1 MFVAQAVPA
10 LVLARQFAEDMG
22 PGVLDADAFV
32 PSPHRR
38 GADQLRGLVTG
49 DIAHLFDAD
58 HRGEPV
64 AAGFDLRPGC
74 ERSEAAG
81 GAGALVA
88 GGGDAGE
95 PGKRCCQE
103 STEVAL
109 IAEEFAREVAD
120 MGGVEVLRL
129 EAGGREALLQHFAH
143 TVGQLPPVARPVR
156 REVGL
161 VATED
166 IDAAAH
172 GCDLRYP
179 MRVA

>member
-1 MFVAQAVPA
+1 MFIAQTVPP
-10 LVLARQFAEDMG
+10 LVLARQLAEDMG
-22 PGVLDADAFV
+22 PRVFDADAFV
-32 PSPHRR
+32 SGPHRG
-38 GADQLRGLVTG
+38 GADELRGLVAG

-81 GAGALVA
+81 GAGALMA

-95 PGKRCCQE
+95 TGQRCCQQA
-103 STEVAL
+103 TEVPL
-109 IAEEFAREVAD
+109 VAEEFAREVAD
-120 MGGVEVLRL
+120 MGGVEVLCL
-129 EAGGREALLQHFAH
+129 EAGGREALLQHIAH
-143 TVGQLPPVARPVR
+143 AIGQFPPVAGPVR

-161 VATED
+161 VATQD

-172 GCDLRYP
+172 GCDLRCS